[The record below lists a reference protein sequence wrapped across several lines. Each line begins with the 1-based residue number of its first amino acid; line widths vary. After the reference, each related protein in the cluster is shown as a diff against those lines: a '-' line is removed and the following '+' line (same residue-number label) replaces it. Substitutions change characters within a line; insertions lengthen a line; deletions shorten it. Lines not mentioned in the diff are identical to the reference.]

1 MSSRFLSRDRK
12 TGAPLSAL
20 EFHER
25 LLTSPASIQWERIA
39 PPLFG
44 FKDDATALRFFHRG
58 ANEWHLIWGNLTL
71 SYDQQ
76 PLVAFASRFGRLP
89 EQVAAS
95 SPVCSRIRVM
105 LHDGNQV
112 AFVRLMRLRYWLF
125 SAAALEF
132 VLFPGFFER
141 VLC

>member
-1 MSSRFLSRDRK
+1 MQNSNAADDRCLRGFYPRDRK

-58 ANEWHLIWGNLTL
+58 ANEWHLIWAISRSAMTNSRSLP
-71 SYDQQ
+71 S
-76 PLVAFASRFGRLP
+76 PAASVGCLNKSRP
-89 EQVAAS
+89 S
-95 SPVCSRIRVM
+95 SPVCSR
-105 LHDGNQV
+105 HQSD
-112 AFVRLMRLRYWLF
+112 
-125 SAAALEF
+125 AA
-132 VLFPGFFER
+132 
-141 VLC
+141 